1 MYPTNVNEKTLI
13 ALKTQELTKQ
23 LLSDEKI
30 EALIKSG
37 KLQQTIDFINLQV
50 KLFVETWLQENQPKI
65 VYQVSSGTQY
75 ATDDEIYLD
84 IDFAIQEILKLSIEN
99 LDNFYIL
106 WEFED
111 GFLLCPV
118 KIFFDGKVF
127 SKDGKYNDI

>member
-1 MYPTNVNEKTLI
+1 MYPTNVNEETLI
-13 ALKTQELTKQ
+13 ALKTQELKKQ

-30 EALIKSG
+30 EALVKSG
-37 KLQQTIDFINLQV
+37 KLQQTIDSIALQV
-50 KLFVETWLQENQPKI
+50 KSFIETWFQENQPKI
-65 VYQVSSGTQY
+65 IYQVSSGTQY

-84 IDFAIQEILKLSIEN
+84 VDFAIQEILKLSIEN

-111 GFLLCPV
+111 GFLPYPS

>member
-1 MYPTNVNEKTLI
+1 MYPTNVNEETLI
-13 ALKTQELTKQ
+13 ALKTQELKKQ

-30 EALIKSG
+30 EALVKSG

-50 KLFVETWLQENQPKI
+50 NFFVKTWFNENQPKI

-84 IDFAIQEILKLSIEN
+84 VDFAIQEILKLSIEN

-111 GFLLCPV
+111 GFLPYPS

-127 SKDGKYNDI
+127 SKDDKYNDI

>member
-50 KLFVETWLQENQPKI
+50 KLFVETWLHENKPKI
-65 VYQVSSGTQY
+65 VYQVSTGTQY

-111 GFLLCPV
+111 GFLPYPS

>member
-1 MYPTNVNEKTLI
+1 MYPNNINEETLI
-13 ALKTQELTKQ
+13 ELKTQELKKQ
-23 LLSDEKI
+23 LLSDERI
-30 EALIKSG
+30 EALVKSG

-84 IDFAIQEILKLSIEN
+84 IDFAIQEILKLSIEK

-111 GFLLCPV
+111 GFLPYPS

>member
-1 MYPTNVNEKTLI
+1 MYPNNINEETLI
-13 ALKTQELTKQ
+13 TLKTQELKKQ
-23 LLSDEKI
+23 FLSDEKI
-30 EALIKSG
+30 EALVKSG

-50 KLFVETWLQENQPKI
+50 NFFVKTWFNENQPKI
-65 VYQVSSGTQY
+65 VYQVSTGTQY

-84 IDFAIQEILKLSIEN
+84 IDFAIQEVLILSQEN

-111 GFLLCPV
+111 GFLPYPS

>member
-1 MYPTNVNEKTLI
+1 MYPNNINEETLI
-13 ALKTQELTKQ
+13 KLKTQELKKQ
-23 LLSDEKI
+23 LLSDERI

-50 KLFVETWLQENQPKI
+50 KSFIETWFHGNNPKI
-65 VYQVSSGTQY
+65 IYQVSNGTQY
-75 ATDDEIYLD
+75 ASDDEVYLD
-84 IDFAIQEILKLSIEN
+84 VNFAIQEILKLSKEN

-111 GFLLCPV
+111 GFLPYPS

-127 SKDGKYNDI
+127 SKDGKYDDI

>member
-111 GFLLCPV
+111 GFLPYPS

>member
-13 ALKTQELTKQ
+13 ALKTQELKKQ

-37 KLQQTIDFINLQV
+37 KLQQTIDFIALQV
-50 KLFVETWLQENQPKI
+50 KSFIETWFHKNQPKI
-65 VYQVSSGTQY
+65 IYQVSTGTQY

-84 IDFAIQEILKLSIEN
+84 VDFAIQEILKLSKEN

-111 GFLLCPV
+111 GFLPYPSKV
-118 KIFFDGKVF
+118 FFDGKVF
-127 SKDGKYNDI
+127 SKDDKYDII

>member
-99 LDNFYIL
+99 LDNLYIL
-106 WEFED
+106 GEFED
-111 GFLLCPV
+111 GFLPYPS

>member
-1 MYPTNVNEKTLI
+1 MYPNNINEETLI
-13 ALKTQELTKQ
+13 TLKTQELKKQ
-23 LLSDEKI
+23 FLSDEKI
-30 EALIKSG
+30 EALVKSG

-50 KLFVETWLQENQPKI
+50 NFFVKTWFNENQPKI
-65 VYQVSSGTQY
+65 VYQVSTGTQY

-84 IDFAIQEILKLSIEN
+84 IDFAIQEILILSQEN

-111 GFLLCPV
+111 GFLPYPS

>member
-1 MYPTNVNEKTLI
+1 MYPNNINEETLI
-13 ALKTQELTKQ
+13 KLKTQELKKQ

-30 EALIKSG
+30 EALVKSG

-50 KLFVETWLQENQPKI
+50 NFFVKTWFNENQPKI
-65 VYQVSSGTQY
+65 VYQVSTGTQY

-84 IDFAIQEILKLSIEN
+84 IDFAIQEILILSQEN

-111 GFLLCPV
+111 GFLPYPS